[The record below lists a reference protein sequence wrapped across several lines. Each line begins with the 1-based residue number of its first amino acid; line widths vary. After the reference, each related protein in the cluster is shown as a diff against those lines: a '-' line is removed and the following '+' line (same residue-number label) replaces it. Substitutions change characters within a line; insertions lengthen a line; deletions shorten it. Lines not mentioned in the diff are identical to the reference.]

1 MQSVDDQGAQGALSA
16 SDLRDEPAGGCCGG
30 VEGDAADEQE
40 RAYGLTAAHEGHYAD
55 QGEEIPKYHPG
66 TTFGACDV

>member
-1 MQSVDDQGAQGALSA
+1 MRRN
-16 SDLRDEPAGGCCGG
+16 LRDEPAGGCCGG

-40 RAYGLTAAHEGHYAD
+40 RADGLAAPHEGHDAD
-55 QGEEIPKYHPG
+55 QREEIAKNHPG